1 MRLPSGC
8 ISYACFFSIMMCHYK
23 LQDQDI
29 PVLKWVFFLNRHA
42 MGDDTFA

>member
-1 MRLPSGC
+1 MPLSSGC
-8 ISYACFFSIMMCHYK
+8 ISYGCFYIMMCHYK

-29 PVLKWVFFLNRHA
+29 PVLKWVFFLSRHA